1 MKPSRRVKPPV
12 IVVRPLSNSADDL
25 KAAVQMAHEW
35 GERPFDEF
43 KAMENLPARGDS
55 EIALLALR
63 NNQAAGMLRGITV
76 HLWNESE
83 PCAFAPLVWTRG
95 VCENGGQVSAKSRER
110 AGLSLVRELS
120 QWARE
125 KNLGKARALFR
136 AGMTPDPKALAA
148 MGMRREF
155 RVFIRR
161 FPLPGDPVSG
171 RVRWFSTERRE
182 AKGEEMNLPLEKMF
196 PELFAEN
203 QTPPP
208 PTRRLQMSD
217 WEPVLETVRAS
228 HLARKSAFSESDFYG
243 LFRRAVSRPDYC
255 ALATADEAGRVCGV
269 LIGSAA
275 AHPFADGRVSRVMLL
290 EWDAAGA
297 RAARR
302 TIWGLWR
309 GFVFW
314 SARSLS
320 RAALVVPPEG
330 RFGDEFVRRCRLTPF
345 GVCWLAPVGE
355 STPGPEPVG
364 G

>member
-1 MKPSRRVKPPV
+1 MKQPPRRVKPPV

-35 GERPFDEF
+35 GERPFDES

-63 NNQAAGMLRGITV
+63 NNQAAGMLRGMIV

-95 VCENGGQVSAKSRER
+95 VCENGGQVPSESREW
-110 AGLSLVRELS
+110 AALSLVRELP

-125 KNLGKARALFR
+125 RKLGKVRALFR

-196 PELFAEN
+196 PELFADSRR
-203 QTPPP
+203 PPP
-208 PTRRLQMSD
+208 PTRRLRMSD
-217 WEPVLETVRAS
+217 WETVRAS

-302 TIWGLWR
+302 TVWGLWR

>member
-1 MKPSRRVKPPV
+1 M
-12 IVVRPLSNSADDL
+12 IVVRPLSNSEDDL

-35 GERPFDEF
+35 GERPFDES
-43 KAMENLPARGDS
+43 KARENLPARGDS

-63 NNQAAGMLRGITV
+63 NNQSAGMLRGMTV

-83 PCAFAPLVWTRG
+83 PSAFAPLVWTRG
-95 VCENGGQVSAKSRER
+95 VCENGGQVPSESRER
-110 AGLSLVRELS
+110 AGLSLARELS

-196 PELFAEN
+196 PELFADSRR
-203 QTPPP
+203 PPP
-208 PTRRLQMSD
+208 PTRRLRMSD
-217 WEPVLETVRAS
+217 WETVLETVRAS

-243 LFRRAVSRPDYC
+243 LFQRAVSRRG
-255 ALATADEAGRVCGV
+255 LLRAGDGGRGGAGLRGFDRVGGGASLRGRAC
-269 LIGSAA
+269 
-275 AHPFADGRVSRVMLL
+275 FAR
-290 EWDAAGA
+290 DAAGMGRGRGA
-297 RAARR
+297 CGAAD
-302 TIWGLWR
+302 GL
-309 GFVFW
+309 GFV
-314 SARSLS
+314 A
-320 RAALVVPPEG
+320 
-330 RFGDEFVRRCRLTPF
+330 
-345 GVCWLAPVGE
+345 GVCVLVGAEFE
-355 STPGPEPVG
+355 SCGAGCSSG
-364 G
+364 GEVWR